1 MNDTGLPSAQ
11 VPLAG
16 MQATSSDSPAP
27 RSSWVV
33 LLLLLVLILY
43 TIVDR
48 PLFSL
53 VVEPLK
59 KDLGLTDLQVGLVQ
73 GLSVALFTAVAG
85 YPLGWLADRYDKRYI
100 LAGSI
105 AVWSSC
111 LALAGLAQS
120 FEQLFIASALVG
132 AGEAGLVPIAIAI
145 VPELFRERQRQLA
158 NSLLLVGARLGT
170 GLMIAVCGWVLVA
183 AEPARAWL
191 LCGDGQ
197 RRRRERCE
205 AATTRARRMRGL
217 YRWKRCRY
225 YKKIKHH

>member
-1 MNDTGLPSAQ
+1 MH
-11 VPLAG
+11 
-16 MQATSSDSPAP
+16 
-27 RSSWVV
+27 
-33 LLLLLVLILY
+33 
-43 TIVDR
+43 
-48 PLFSL
+48 
-53 VVEPLK
+53 
-59 KDLGLTDLQVGLVQ
+59 
-73 GLSVALFTAVAG
+73 LSVATEPQAFGVVARDAVEWRDSG
-85 YPLGWLADRYDKRYI
+85 RPIPEGDDKRYI

-183 AEPARAWL
+183 AEPARA
-191 LCGDGQ
+191 
-197 RRRRERCE
+197 
-205 AATTRARRMRGL
+205 
-217 YRWKRCRY
+217 
-225 YKKIKHH
+225 